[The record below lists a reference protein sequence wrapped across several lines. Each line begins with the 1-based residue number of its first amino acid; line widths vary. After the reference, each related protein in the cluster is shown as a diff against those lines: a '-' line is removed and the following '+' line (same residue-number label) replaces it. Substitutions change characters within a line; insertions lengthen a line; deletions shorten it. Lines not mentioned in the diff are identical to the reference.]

1 MKAADILLVITTVLT
16 GLMAGLFYAFSFSV
30 VLGLGKL
37 PDADYIRTFQA
48 INREIQNPI
57 FLSCFM
63 GILLL
68 LPLSTYMQYARPA
81 TPQFWFLL
89 AATLVYFIGVFGV
102 TVAGNIPLNN
112 AIEAFKLDNASADV
126 ITAQRTAF
134 ESKWN
139 NLNMVRTIA
148 STLTLLLSV
157 LACLR
162 K

>member
-1 MKAADILLVITTVLT
+1 MKTADIILVTTTVLT

-37 PDADYIRTFQA
+37 PDADYIRAFQS

-63 GILLL
+63 GIVLL
-68 LPLSTYMQYARPA
+68 LPLSTYMHYSKPA
-81 TPQFWFLL
+81 TPQFWLLL
-89 AATLVYFIGVFGV
+89 AATLIYVIGVFGV

-112 AIEAFKLDNASADV
+112 AIDTFKLDSASADA

-139 NLNMVRTIA
+139 NLNMARTVA